1 MTLSTKNCYRRIVT
15 GSYIIVLGVFWYKD
29 YGCPE
34 NMVLIVFYLPRI
46 WVNSIPIY
54 ANYYISFS
62 FRVICFRHMF
72 HPGTILV
79 WELSACQ
86 EMLVTIADHTLC
98 LYHPGLGWGLLVHR
112 RKEEKYTRAENKY
125 ICELPKKAYPHRM
138 KLEMEPL
145 Y

>member
-1 MTLSTKNCYRRIVT
+1 MTLSTKNCYRIVT

-34 NMVLIVFYLPRI
+34 NMVLIAFYLPRI

-62 FRVICFRHMF
+62 FRVICFRHTF

-98 LYHPGLGWGLLVHR
+98 LYHPGLGWGLFVHR
-112 RKEEKYTRAENKY
+112 
-125 ICELPKKAYPHRM
+125 KKGREIDQSWEQIHVWTNL
-138 KLEMEPL
+138 KSLSS
-145 Y
+145 